1 MTTCSNS
8 SCLISLCSLEYKN
21 SSSSLR
27 VAPCS
32 LLLVNSLSV
41 ISWNHIQFSVEGK
54 SISLYH
60 IIPTFAG
67 LLVVIDGDDLVPQVS
82 VNDTCTILNF
92 IQLYLPLHEVD
103 CSY

>member
-1 MTTCSNS
+1 MITAETEVKS
-8 SCLISLCSLEYKN
+8 SQHDHVLELKLFDIPLFFGIQKQQLLIAC
-21 SSSSLR
+21 
-27 VAPCS
+27 CS

-67 LLVVIDGDDLVPQVS
+67 LLVVIDGDDLVH
-82 VNDTCTILNF
+82 F
-92 IQLYLPLHEVD
+92 FGE
-103 CSY
+103 